1 MGKTDDYKNDWGDN
15 LHMRFLIWLL
25 YKLKVT
31 ETGYDNVMDKADR
44 LYWTISKVLAIL
56 CGIGALLLVWTEL
69 TTAKL
74 IGVVVLGFISI
85 LNIYRLGYDDGIEY
99 SILDFKRDYTNIRKR
114 KLNQIVEDIQNE
126 D

>member
-1 MGKTDDYKNDWGDN
+1 MGKTDDFKNDWGDN

-69 TTAKL
+69 STAKL
-74 IGVVVLGFISI
+74 IGVV
-85 LNIYRLGYDDGIEY
+85 
-99 SILDFKRDYTNIRKR
+99 
-114 KLNQIVEDIQNE
+114 
-126 D
+126 